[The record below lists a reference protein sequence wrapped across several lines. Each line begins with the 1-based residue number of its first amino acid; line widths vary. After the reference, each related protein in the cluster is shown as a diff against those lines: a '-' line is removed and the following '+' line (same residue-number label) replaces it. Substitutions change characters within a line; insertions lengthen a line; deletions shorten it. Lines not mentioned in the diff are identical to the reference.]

1 MSKEKETIFLINYIL
16 LTTKHFMRMKKLL
29 TFLTLLTLFFTTA
42 WAEVKTETLTSEIA
56 ASGGGSTTST
66 YSDWTFSFTDGT
78 TYKGNSAASYESI
91 QLRKSKNNQAKSGI
105 ITTSSI
111 GKATKVAI
119 VWNTYGSN
127 GTNGTATGR
136 VLNIYGKN
144 TAYASPDDLYSDN
157 DKGTLIGTIICGTS
171 TELTISENYA
181 YIGLCSNDGAL
192 YLTEINI
199 TWDTGGSTVDT
210 YAITCNGDD
219 HGSISA
225 APNPAAENAT
235 VTITPAP
242 QEGYQL
248 STLTAYKTGDTNTP
262 VSISNNQFTMP
273 GYPVTV
279 DATFAVIPTYS
290 ITVNGGGSASPNP
303 AHEGQTVTVSLPDG
317 KMIDTYT
324 STPEVTLAQD
334 GDNYTFTMPNQAVI
348 LNLTLKDKPV
358 QSGRFERITD
368 VSKLEKDARYLI
380 VYEGDDTHDPAVL
393 GAISTTSTKYG
404 ISVPATDDNDKVNY
418 TYANG
423 VITLN
428 SESAAKPLTLGGS
441 SGAWTFELDGAL
453 LNHTGDGNT
462 LTTGTQNTT
471 WTISFDGTGT
481 NKKAIITNCRT
492 DYTRVMRYNNASNQ
506 LRFACYK
513 GSTINNMQDIYLYK
527 EVGTI
532 VESSDLYIVGQVN
545 GNDEDPFDPE
555 EGVELTYS
563 QTNGTY
569 SGDFYCKGMNGGYS
583 YLLFSKSIPADFDND
598 KSNLY
603 GAGGNGNAWVIN
615 ESDYGNAIPLYATS
629 SDSFRLPA
637 GLYSVSIAL
646 SGAGFEWTDASVTF
660 TTREKTM
667 VINGSQYF
675 EDTREVT
682 MTSNLTDIGG
692 KIYYTTDGGNPS
704 DPNSSRQ
711 EYTGPIT
718 INATTTFKAVA
729 FVGNLYSAVV
739 DKTFTKTP
747 KTPVITPN
755 GGTITE
761 ATQVTITC
769 ETEGA
774 SIYYTLDGT
783 TTPTNVVS
791 ETNFLYSGPFTISET
806 TTVKARAYVGNTY
819 SNGIATAEFVYTE
832 PIAPGT
838 GDFIRVTSEDDLV
851 AGREYII
858 VAEGYTYAMGAVT
871 SNKKGSATTDFEI
884 TQDHST
890 VTAGDAVNILKLG
903 DGQVYENNDN
913 KYWTLTQQDGKK
925 FLLGQTSTDIQ
936 AQTYIASGCTDEFII
951 NIANTTSNNNE
962 IKYAIVSGGGGRQ
975 IWFNGEVFGH
985 YANSI
990 ASSYSHVFLY
1000 YREGA
1005 TVPPTEA
1012 TLAVIESAQGV
1023 KDTKYAIADD
1033 YLVAVE
1039 SRDVTVNNVNYVYV
1053 WCKDENNVTNKL
1065 EPANENIIDFMKKD
1079 SEAQGN
1085 RPWDQSNWVVLRFKG
1100 DDQIARGLKGYK
1112 ITDIVGTYIE
1122 NNNYMI
1128 DVESYTKGEAESYT
1142 PNVYC
1147 VANFNPANWGANGVQ
1162 QPNAAANAPYYFF
1175 MTPKVQEV
1183 CEITYAEWNGTTFT
1197 VPESSGFA
1205 KNTLTLGWDYNE
1217 NNSNP
1222 MGEDDVQ
1229 EALEDYIGTS
1239 YKFIGVVQRSSSKGA
1254 IDGGSVVYPMNLT
1267 GGEENDVP
1275 TAINGVVVNGQ
1286 VKSVKYV
1293 NVAGMVSDVP
1303 FQGVN
1308 IVVTEYTDGS
1318 RTTSKMLRK

>member
-1 MSKEKETIFLINYIL
+1 
-16 LTTKHFMRMKKLL
+16 MKKLL

-56 ASGGGSTTST
+56 ASGGGSTTQT
-66 YSDWTFSFTDGT
+66 YSDWTFSFTNGT
-78 TYKGNSAASYESI
+78 TYKGNSAASYQTI
-91 QLRKSKNNQAKSGI
+91 QLRKSSSNQPKSGI
-105 ITTSSI
+105 VTTSSI
-111 GKATKVAI
+111 GKAKKV
-119 VWNTYGSN
+119 VVDWNTYGTTGSN
-127 GTNGTATGR
+127 GTPIGR
-136 VLNIYGKN
+136 TLNVYGKS
-144 TAYASPDDLYSDN
+144 TAYSSPDDLYGDN
-157 DKGTLIGTIICGTS
+157 KGTLIGTIVCGTS
-171 TELTISENYA
+171 TELIINDDYT
-181 YIGLCSNDGAL
+181 YIGLCSNGSAM
-192 YLTEINI
+192 YLNSIAI
-199 TWDTGGSTVDT
+199 TWETGGGTVET
-210 YAITCNGDD
+210 YAITCNGDE

-248 STLTAYKTGDTNTP
+248 STLTAYKTDDTNTP
-262 VSISNNQFTMP
+262 VSISNNQFAMP

-279 DATFAVIPTYS
+279 DATFAAKPTHS
-290 ITVNGGGSASPNP
+290 ITVNGGTASPST
-303 AHEGQTVTVSLPDG
+303 AYEGQSVTVTPTIPEGKVVDQITTVPSSLTLTASGDG
-317 KMIDTYT
+317 
-324 STPEVTLAQD
+324 
-334 GDNYTFTMPNQAVI
+334 YTFTMPGEAVTI
-348 LNLTLKDKPV
+348 TFTYKVAPTYTNV
-358 QSGRFERITD
+358 FERITKTSD
-368 VSKLEKDARYLI
+368 LETGKRYLI
-380 VYEGDDTHDPAVL
+380 ICEDTEQALCNNPTGTAKSAV
-393 GAISTTSTKYG
+393 S
-404 ISVPATDDNDKVNY
+404 
-418 TYANG
+418 ANINNHS
-423 VITLN
+423 ITLTGTENIGIFNLLSGYKLQYFSNDEYYLYNTNTNDGLKASNN
-428 SESAAKPLTLGGS
+428 STATNHN
-441 SGAWTFELDGAL
+441 WTITIDEETGNA
-453 LNHTGDGNT
+453 TIKGDGNRFILNYNGSDFRT
-462 LTTGTQNTT
+462 YTSKTQN
-471 WTISFDGTGT
+471 
-481 NKKAIITNCRT
+481 
-492 DYTRVMRYNNASNQ
+492 NQ
-506 LRFACYK
+506 YYV
-513 GSTINNMQDIYLYK
+513 QLYK
-527 EVGTI
+527 EVETI
-532 VESSDLYIVGQVN
+532 VESSDLFIVGQVN

-615 ESDYGNAIPLYATS
+615 ESDYGNAIPLYPTS

-637 GLYSVSIAL
+637 GLYSVTIAL
-646 SGAGFEWTDASVTF
+646 TGAGFQWTDASVTF

-675 EDTREVT
+675 EDTRDVT

-718 INATTTFKAVA
+718 ISETTTFKAVA

-747 KTPVITPN
+747 KTPVINPN

-774 SIYYTLDGT
+774 SIYYTLDGS
-783 TTPTNVVS
+783 TPTNVVS
-791 ETNFLYSGPFTISET
+791 ETNFLYSEPFTIDET

-871 SNKKGSATTDFEI
+871 SNKKASATSDFVI
-884 TQDHST
+884 TPDHST

-903 DGQVYENNDN
+903 NGQVYDNNDN

-951 NIANTTSNNNE
+951 NIANTASGNNE

-985 YANSI
+985 YANST

-1000 YREGA
+1000 YRD
-1005 TVPPTEA
+1005 
-1012 TLAVIESAQGV
+1012 AVISKSLKQIESTGEHGGV
-1023 KDTKYAIADD
+1023 VGTKYAIADD

-1039 SRDVTVNNVNYVYV
+1039 YRDVTVDGVNYGYV
-1053 WCKDENNVTNKL
+1053 WCKDNKNI
-1065 EPANENIIDFMKKD
+1065 ANPITVADGVIDFMR
-1079 SEAQGN
+1079 QGN
-1085 RPWDQSNWVVLRFKG
+1085 NAPQQGEWDQSNWVVLRFKG
-1100 DDQIARGLKGYK
+1100 DDAISTGLKGHK
-1112 ITDIVGTYIE
+1112 VTDIVGTYIDDE
-1122 NNNYMI
+1122 NYMI
-1128 DVESYTKGEAESYT
+1128 DVESYVKGDEASYT

-1147 VANFNPANWGANGVQ
+1147 VANFNPANWGVNGIQ
-1162 QPNAAANAPYYFF
+1162 QPNANVDAPYYFF

-1183 CEITYAEWNGTTFT
+1183 CEITYAEWTGSTFT

-1205 KNTLTLGWDYNE
+1205 KNSLTLGWDYNE

-1222 MGEDDVQ
+1222 MDLEAVQ
-1229 EALEDYIGTS
+1229 AILEEGTS
-1239 YKFIGVVQRSSSKGA
+1239 YKFIGIVQRSSSKGA
-1254 IDGGSVVYPMNLT
+1254 IDGASKVYPTNLT
-1267 GGEENDVP
+1267 GGKENDVP
-1275 TAINGVVVNGQ
+1275 TAISTILAGNGL

-1318 RTTSKMLRK
+1318 RTTTKMLKK